1 MQSELEKLFEN
12 HQGKFDM
19 FEPDSGHLERFK
31 NKLENKKTAKKN
43 AVLLFSKIAVA
54 ASIALLVGLWIG
66 SSYGSKGL
74 ELAEV
79 STEMAETQS
88 YFVAT
93 IQQELKLVEVERNS
107 DTEQIINDA
116 LERITELEKKY
127 ELLTLE
133 LKESSEDRRIIYAM
147 ISNFQSRIDILQ
159 SLLERIESVKELKKQ
174 HDENYV

>member
-1 MQSELEKLFEN
+1 MQSELEKIFEN
-12 HQGKFDM
+12 QQGKFDT
-19 FEPDSGHLERFK
+19 FEPDSGHFERFK
-31 NKLENKKTAKKN
+31 NRIETKKAKKRSTTLMF
-43 AVLLFSKIAVA
+43 AKIAVA
-54 ASIALLVGLWIG
+54 ASIALLVGIWMG
-66 SSYGSKGL
+66 SEYTSKGL

-79 STEMAETQS
+79 STEMQETQS

-93 IQQELKLVEVERNS
+93 IQKQLAQVELERNS
-107 DTEQIINDA
+107 DTEQLINDA
-116 LERITELEKKY
+116 LERIKTLETKY

-133 LKESSEDRRIIYAM
+133 LKESGEDRRIIYAM

>member
-1 MQSELEKLFEN
+1 MQSELEKIFEN
-12 HQGKFDM
+12 QQGKFDM
-19 FEPDSGHLERFK
+19 FEPDSGHFERFK
-31 NKLENKKTAKKN
+31 NKLENKKAKKRS
-43 AVLLFSKIAVA
+43 ATLLFSKIAVA
-54 ASIALLVGLWIG
+54 ASIALLVGLWVG
-66 SSYGSKGL
+66 SSYSSKGL
-74 ELAEV
+74 ELAAV

-93 IQQELKLVEVERNS
+93 IQKELELVEVERNS

-116 LERITELEKKY
+116 LDRITELETKY

-159 SLLERIESVKELKKQ
+159 GLLERIESVKELKKQ
-174 HDENYV
+174 NNENYV